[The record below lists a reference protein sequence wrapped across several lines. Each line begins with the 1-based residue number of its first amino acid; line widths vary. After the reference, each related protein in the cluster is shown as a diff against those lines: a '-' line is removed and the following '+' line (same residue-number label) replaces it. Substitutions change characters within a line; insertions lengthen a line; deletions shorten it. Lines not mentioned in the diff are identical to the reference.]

1 MPVFRSIVFAAA
13 ISGLLVGL
21 VVSVLQHLGTVPL
34 IALGETYEKAP
45 AAQAHGPAGHDHAA
59 PGHHHAP
66 AGGAEPAGEAWE
78 PRPGLERNA
87 YTVLFN
93 IVERIGFALMLAAA
107 LILSGRPLGWREG
120 LLWGLSG
127 YLVFV
132 LAPGIGLRPELPG
145 IPAAPLG
152 PRQIWWVATAFCT
165 AAGLWLILFKRHPA
179 AACLAVALLAAPHLV
194 GAPQIE
200 TGASAVPAGLS
211 HRFVVAVF
219 VTTLL
224 SWSLLGALT
233 GYFGRRFL
241 RPPQG
246 SAA

>member
-21 VVSVLQHLGTVPL
+21 VISVLQHLGTVPL
-34 IALGETYEKAP
+34 IAQGETYEKAP
-45 AAQAHGPAGHDHAA
+45 AATAAHGPAGHQHGGAA
-59 PGHHHAP
+59 PAAP
-66 AGGAEPAGEAWE
+66 ADAAGEAWE

-87 YTVLFN
+87 YTILFN

-107 LILSGRPLGWREG
+107 LVLSGRPLGWREG
-120 LLWGLSG
+120 FLWGLAG
-127 YLVFV
+127 FLVFV
-132 LAPGIGLRPELPG
+132 LAPGIGLPPELPG

-165 AAGLWLILFKRHPA
+165 GAGLWLILFRPHPA
-179 AACLAVALLAAPHLV
+179 AAILAVALLAAPHLV
-194 GAPQIE
+194 GAPQID
-200 TGASAVPAGLS
+200 TSGSPVPAELS

-219 VTTLL
+219 LTTLL

-233 GYFGRRFL
+233 GYFGRRFMAPAQD
-241 RPPQG
+241 RP
-246 SAA
+246 A

>member
-21 VVSVLQHLGTVPL
+21 LVSVLQHLGTVPL
-34 IALGETYEKAP
+34 IAQGETFEKAP
-45 AAQAHGPAGHDHAA
+45 AQPAAGHAHG
-59 PGHHHAP
+59 
-66 AGGAEPAGEAWE
+66 AGGNGSPAAASVAADEAWE

-93 IVERIGFALMLAAA
+93 IVERIGFSLMLAAA

-120 LLWGLSG
+120 FLWGLAG
-127 YLVFV
+127 FLVFV
-132 LAPGIGLRPELPG
+132 LAPGIGLPPELPG
-145 IPAAPLG
+145 IPAAPLW
-152 PRQIWWVATAFCT
+152 PRQIWWVGTALCT
-165 AAGLWLILFKRHPA
+165 GAGLWLILFKRHPA
-179 AACLAVALLAAPHLV
+179 AAILGVALLVAPHLV
-194 GAPQIE
+194 GAPQIDI
-200 TGASAVPAGLS
+200 TGNPVPAALS

-219 VTTLL
+219 LTTLL

-241 RPPQG
+241 ASPQ
-246 SAA
+246 SRTA